1 MKHLLSPGHRPLQTW
16 VGVVLASGILLCHSL
31 PVQAG
36 TIKPNEKWPKR
47 DFLPPIASINP
58 KLVERQ
64 ADMAENALEPVALSA
79 VTSPVIRTS
88 PKVDRLSTDI
98 SSQFKTEQLQGVL
111 EIQKKVDEADLEH
124 LWRSTVE
131 KNPVIRFSLEKLAT
145 PSDLQ
150 TKQSS
155 KFLSRTLGLLIQGGT
170 MAATML
176 PGPAAGG
183 YRNMGTMAVGNAL
196 QNLTT
201 GKTQPTPGSLSPTE
215 QIQLAGLIDELKMK
229 LIHNYQDYK
238 NTLQSLAQSHE
249 ITVKNNNMYSKA
261 LSSKNDLAI
270 MAAGTAYYQALINET
285 ALRQKAK
292 LYRLELERLAGA
304 EAVSTL
310 QLAVSVSTSMTA
322 TNTPAT
328 GTAKIM
334 ESPAGELL
342 QNESSSDSIG
352 PELPAALPKN
362 QGSSQPIGN
371 DLPPALE
378 IGPHLSQEN
387 IEPIGPPM
395 PKRIARQVAANQ
407 QLSNKAAAK
416 ANSMPLPIPDKI
428 LEHKENRP

>member
-1 MKHLLSPGHRPLQTW
+1 M
-16 VGVVLASGILLCHSL
+16 ASGILLCQGL
-31 PVQAG
+31 PALAVSVKASD
-36 TIKPNEKWPKR
+36 KWPKR

-58 KLVERQ
+58 KLVEKQ
-64 ADMAENALEPVALSA
+64 PEITENALEPVALSA
-79 VTSPVIRTS
+79 VTSPVIHTS
-88 PKVDRLSTDI
+88 PKVNRLSTDI
-98 SSQFKTEQLQGVL
+98 SSQFKTKQLQGVL

-238 NTLQSLAQSHE
+238 NTLQALAQSHE
-249 ITVKNNNMYSKA
+249 LTVKNNNLYSKA

-270 MAAGTAYYQALINET
+270 MAAGTAYYQALMNET
-285 ALRQKAK
+285 SLRQKAK

-310 QLAVSVSTSMTA
+310 ELAVSVPTNSTTASTSQ
-322 TNTPAT
+322 PV
-328 GTAKIM
+328 GTAKII
-334 ESPAGELL
+334 EDPAPDTVNQELPL
-342 QNESSSDSIG
+342 AQPKSLSSEQENSVIG
-352 PELPAALPKN
+352 PE
-362 QGSSQPIGN
+362 
-371 DLPPALE
+371 LPPALE
-378 IGPHLSQEN
+378 IGPHLSQES

-395 PKRIARQVAANQ
+395 PKRIARQVANQ
-407 QLSNKAAAK
+407 QTSNKSTTK
-416 ANSMPLPIPDKI
+416 AGGMPLPIPDKI